1 MSDDGR
7 YALVCH
13 ASYSDESGSCGHMVS
28 LVDATG
34 ARMAQTFVF
43 RHPYGTDHET
53 FARDLAASL
62 YPSAPLRWDDCCVYD
77 E

>member
-1 MSDDGR
+1 
-7 YALVCH
+7 
-13 ASYSDESGSCGHMVS
+13 MVS

-34 ARMAQTFVF
+34 TRLAQTFVF